1 MVEGS
6 GTTGFLWR
14 LGRQT
19 PSTIWSLLRQSPEGI
34 GTPTGTYG
42 KKKAP
47 AKSLG
52 AIGSPPGKSGGA
64 RKHRKGKEG
73 ADSIPATGWSII
85 SSSGSSSETSGL
97 AVSEIWLP
105 HRARA
110 VIFPSVSNSSPG
122 CRRILRRVQKT
133 VSRTRYD
140 R

>member
-14 LGRQT
+14 FGRQT
-19 PSTIWSLLRQSPEGI
+19 PLTLSSLLRQSPEGI

-42 KKKAP
+42 KKKLP

-52 AIGSPPGKSGGA
+52 AIGAPPGKSGGA
-64 RKHRKGKEG
+64 SKGRIGKDG
-73 ADSIPATGWSII
+73 ADSIPATGWSRI

-105 HRARA
+105 QRARA
-110 VIFPSVSNSSPG
+110 VI
-122 CRRILRRVQKT
+122 
-133 VSRTRYD
+133 
-140 R
+140 